1 MSASLECWHW
11 RANLSIRGFERDL
24 PLRASV
30 GFDYST
36 QPPSGSQNTIRVTP
50 TSVAKGRAGRAMSHY
65 QIGSRSLTIHCSRA
79 FPSVIFK
86 TCKASPM
93 PHIQRDRNICLH
105 S

>member
-1 MSASLECWHW
+1 MHYPVRTCRSEALNATCLCVPPW
-11 RANLSIRGFERDL
+11 D
-24 PLRASV
+24 
-30 GFDYST
+30 ST
-36 QPPSGSQNTIRVTP
+36 QPPPVNQNTIRVTP
-50 TSVAKGRAGRAMSHY
+50 TSVSKGRAGRAMSHY

-93 PHIQRDRNICLH
+93 PHIKQDRNICLH